1 MTGTQ
6 AFDVKLYQQ
15 ETHMKK
21 LIAISIASL
30 VLASGAAF
38 AQDKMD
44 KTDKSTAKKKS
55 KKKSTGGKMD
65 KMDKKTT

>member
-6 AFDVKLYQQ
+6 VFNVTLG
-15 ETHMKK
+15 TRRLTLKK
-21 LIAISIASL
+21 LVAISIASL

-44 KTDKSTAKKKS
+44 KTDKSTAKKS

-65 KMDKKTT
+65 KMDKKTS